1 MRRFLVAVVCLSGTA
16 GALLGMVLTG
26 SLSPSVAVSA
36 PVDVAVRA
44 EPDDTRPVI
53 TPPSFA
59 DIAERA
65 NPAVVNIDT
74 LSREGS
80 ASAAAGNGSLRRQD
94 GGGRSL
100 RSREGVRRGAGTGF
114 LVDPDGYILTSD
126 HVVRQA
132 ERLTVRLRDG
142 RSLRARRVGSD
153 PDTDIA
159 LLKVDAAAPLPFVQ
173 LGDSDRLRVGEWVVA
188 IGNPLAYEHT
198 VTVGIVS
205 FIGRKLYNA
214 SLDRYIQTDAAI
226 NLGNSGGPLIDATG
240 AVIGINSAVSSHAA
254 NIGFAI
260 PINTARDILPQLRR
274 GHVTRGYI
282 GAAVRELDPG
292 LQRSLRLASGAGA
305 VVQDIAADSPADRA
319 GLRVYDVIVALNG
332 RAIEDDEQFSRA
344 IAAGT
349 PGSPATLTVLRQNRP
364 LLLTVKL
371 AERPAP
377 SGRAGTS
384 LGLSVRTI
392 DPEFARRVG
401 LRADTGV
408 IVSHVEAMSP
418 AYDARLQQGHVV
430 LEINRQ
436 PVRSV
441 RDFHDMLAAAAP
453 GDVLTCYVY
462 QPERRQHALLT
473 LTID

>member
-1 MRRFLVAVVCLSGTA
+1 MRRFLVAVACLSGTA
-16 GALLGMVLTG
+16 GALLGVVLTG
-26 SLSPSVAVSA
+26 SLSPAVAVSA
-36 PVDVAVRA
+36 PADIALRP

-74 LSREGS
+74 LSRGGS
-80 ASAAAGNGSLRRQD
+80 AGESAANKSLRRQD
-94 GGGRSL
+94 GGGGRSS

-114 LVDPDGYILTSD
+114 LVDPEGYILTSD

-159 LLKVDAAAPLPFVQ
+159 LLKVDTPAPLPFVQ

-205 FIGRKLYNA
+205 FIGRKLYNS

-260 PINTARDILPQLRR
+260 PINTARDILPQLRL

-292 LQRSLRLASGAGA
+292 LQRSLRLASDAGA
-305 VVQDIAADSPADRA
+305 VVQDIAPDSPADRA
-319 GLRVYDVIVALNG
+319 GLRVYDVIVSTDHR
-332 RAIEDDEQFSRA
+332 RAVS
-344 IAAGT
+344 
-349 PGSPATLTVLRQNRP
+349 SPR
-364 LLLTVKL
+364 
-371 AERPAP
+371 
-377 SGRAGTS
+377 
-384 LGLSVRTI
+384 
-392 DPEFARRVG
+392 
-401 LRADTGV
+401 
-408 IVSHVEAMSP
+408 
-418 AYDARLQQGHVV
+418 
-430 LEINRQ
+430 
-436 PVRSV
+436 
-441 RDFHDMLAAAAP
+441 
-453 GDVLTCYVY
+453 
-462 QPERRQHALLT
+462 
-473 LTID
+473 